1 MPRPIDPVKR
11 VYYAD
16 DLTVW
21 ASGVN
26 IPDLEVSINN
36 YLEEITAYLK
46 NNSLLISASKFSVNY
61 SPQILTRPRPIL
73 VYSSR
78 SHACRWLNALIIQQA
93 HPLCSRE
100 SIKQEQH
107 PYSISR
113 YILVHSRRK
122 HYRWLTNR
130 SEDRSSTTLHMFG
143 VQTYTT
149 PITYTLQ
156 YTQNEA
162 LTIATGCHKISIID
176 HLHTKAEMLKVR
188 ENSDLLSAQYLD
200 RRLEPENVCHSI
212 TTRATLK
219 KQMKE
224 TLYTS
229 HRNTVEPRMV
239 EKRIATLQVLHTY
252 TVNKALSHERKT

>member
-113 YILVHSRRK
+113 YIL
-122 HYRWLTNR
+122 
-130 SEDRSSTTLHMFG
+130 
-143 VQTYTT
+143 YTT
-149 PITYTLQ
+149 EENTTDDLQ
-156 YTQNEA
+156 
-162 LTIATGCHKISIID
+162 IGRKID
-176 HLHTKAEMLKVR
+176 HQLHCTCLESKPTRHQLHTHSNIHRTRLWR
-188 ENSDLLSAQYLD
+188 SPLD
-200 RRLEPENVCHSI
+200 V
-212 TTRATLK
+212 TRYPL
-219 KQMKE
+219 
-224 TLYTS
+224 
-229 HRNTVEPRMV
+229 
-239 EKRIATLQVLHTY
+239 
-252 TVNKALSHERKT
+252 